1 MADDRFGVEEARRRL
16 PELLERAHRGER
28 VVITR
33 HGRPYATLGEVAP
46 AIARRPA
53 FSELR
58 GSGRGLW
65 RGSDAGNT
73 IERLREE
80 W

>member
-1 MADDRFGVEEARRRL
+1 MAEDHYGVEEARRRL

-33 HGRPYATLGEVAP
+33 HGRPYATLGEATP
-46 AIARRPA
+46 ATARPPA

-65 RGSDAGNT
+65 SSRDAGNT
-73 IERLREE
+73 VERLREE

>member
-1 MADDRFGVEEARRRL
+1 MADDRYGVEEARRRL

-33 HGRPYATLGEVAP
+33 HGRPYATLREASQ
-46 AIARRPA
+46 ATAKRPP

-65 RGSDAGNT
+65 HSSDAGNT